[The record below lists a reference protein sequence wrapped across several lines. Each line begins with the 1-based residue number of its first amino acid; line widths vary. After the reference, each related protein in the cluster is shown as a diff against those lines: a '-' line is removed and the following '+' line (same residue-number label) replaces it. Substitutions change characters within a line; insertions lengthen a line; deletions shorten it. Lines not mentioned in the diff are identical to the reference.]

1 MPEIGQTI
9 LHYTI
14 EGKIG
19 KGGMGEVWKARDT
32 RLGRVAAIKK
42 IKVQKKHR
50 GTHTQRILRSD

>member
-1 MPEIGQTI
+1 MPEISQTI
-9 LHYTI
+9 LRYTV

-42 IKVQKKHR
+42 IKIQNRHR
-50 GTHTQRILRSD
+50 GSHTQRVLRSD